1 MPSVSR
7 GLLIGNSRWHWA
19 EHDGSCWRFDHGP
32 QDCARLTAAQQ
43 QGGLIWAAVGSVPVE
58 VALEQQD
65 RLTSRDV
72 PLPGCPDWLGVD
84 RVLGAWAAWDI
95 SQTSGLDLGSGLL
108 LADAGTV
115 LSLTLLNAEGAFV
128 GGQLSPGLR
137 LQLAAMDGGTAS
149 LPCPDPVSEPRDR
162 FPRDTASAMVR
173 GALQAMAGA
182 VREAQSCSGACLW
195 ICGGDSKALQR
206 ELLERGSASIEPVV
220 TTDPDLVLKG
230 LVKWIETFSPD
241 RDR

>member
-19 EHDGSCWRFDHGP
+19 EHDGSRWRFDHGP

-115 LSLTLLNAEGAFV
+115 LSLTLLDAEGVFV

-149 LPCPDPVSEPRDR
+149 LPCPNPVSEPRDR

-195 ICGGDSKALQR
+195 ICGGDSNALQR
-206 ELLERGSASIEPVV
+206 ELLERGSASFEPVV

>member
-1 MPSVSR
+1 MSR

-19 EHDGSCWRFDHGP
+19 EQDGGRWGFDHGP
-32 QDCARLTAAQQ
+32 PDCARLAAGRH
-43 QGGLIWAAVGSVPVE
+43 QGGMTWAAVGAVPADA
-58 VALEQQD
+58 ALEHRD
-65 RLTSRDV
+65 RLTSSDV

-84 RVLGAWAAWDI
+84 RALGAWAAWQS
-95 SQTSGLDLGSGLL
+95 SQLAGVDLSSGLL

-115 LSLTLLNAEGAFV
+115 LSLTLLNADGVFV

-137 LQLAAMDGGTAS
+137 LQLTAMTVGTAG
-149 LPCPDPVSEPRDR
+149 LVCPDLGDEPRDR

-182 VREAQSCSGACLW
+182 VREAQRRSGACLW
-195 ICGGDSKALQR
+195 ICGGDSIALR
-206 ELLERGSASIEPVV
+206 KELLEPGSAPFEPDVM
-220 TTDPDLVLKG
+220 TDPDLVLKG
-230 LVKWIETFSPD
+230 LVSWIETISPG